1 MLGFRE
7 LLLLYSVWGG
17 GRRGKQKALDSVLLL
32 FELTIKVKTQA
43 VSFDSAEHLL
53 TNQSR
58 YSRLYLPTVL
68 QIECLWSIKR
78 IIYFSCSER
87 EFSI

>member
-17 GRRGKQKALDSVLLL
+17 RRGKQKALDSVLL
-32 FELTIKVKTQA
+32 ELTIKVKTQA

-87 EFSI
+87 EFGI